1 MRTASVVS
9 PGPLAPGWVWPVAST
24 AEEWLEGGEKCICLP
39 SSHFMRLLW
48 AIILFLFQDFFFF
61 FMMRTIFKAFIEF
74 VTVLLLFYVL
84 AFGP

>member
-1 MRTASVVS
+1 MYLFAQLSLYEVAVGYNSFFVS
-9 PGPLAPGWVWPVAST
+9 
-24 AEEWLEGGEKCICLP
+24 
-39 SSHFMRLLW
+39 R
-48 AIILFLFQDFFFF
+48 FFF

>member
-1 MRTASVVS
+1 MYLFAQLSLYEVAVGYNSFFVS
-9 PGPLAPGWVWPVAST
+9 
-24 AEEWLEGGEKCICLP
+24 
-39 SSHFMRLLW
+39 R
-48 AIILFLFQDFFFF
+48 FFFF